1 MADELN
7 VKGKNAIIT
16 GGNKNLGAAT
26 ARELAKQGVN
36 LFLHY
41 HSASGKAD
49 ADKLA
54 EELASTYGVKVAVY
68 GAPLNTA
75 DDLTKLFDAGEKAI
89 GKFDYAV
96 NNVGMVL
103 KKPLTE
109 ISEKEFDTMDGINN
123 KTAFFFLKEA
133 GKRVADHGKIVSLVT
148 SLLAAYCPGYS
159 IYQGSKSPV
168 EYYSKSLSHELKPR
182 SISVNCVAP
191 GPMDTPFLYGQETDA
206 DISYYKSVG
215 IDGRLTKI
223 EDIVPIIRFLLTEGG
238 WISGQTIYASG
249 GFTAH

>member
-1 MADELN
+1 MAVELN